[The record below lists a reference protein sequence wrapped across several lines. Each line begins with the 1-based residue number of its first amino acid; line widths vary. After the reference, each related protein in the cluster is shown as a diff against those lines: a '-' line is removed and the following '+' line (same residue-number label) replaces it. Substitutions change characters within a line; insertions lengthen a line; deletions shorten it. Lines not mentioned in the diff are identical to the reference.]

1 VPARR
6 GPHDGMAI
14 ILGEASLALLVHY
27 VNRIVTLPANER
39 ATLHKRGEILN
50 FRRIAI
56 IRRHSVA
63 TSPTAMNEFLVRTK
77 VDSLRNQLYWVFHK
91 WLNRTKTVKNIHVC
105 SELCLRFAWDNLS
118 LLLFYRQKSNQD
130 LTKEYDFAI
139 SYIAL
144 LMKHLVLRLERT
156 HYKGVSIYCT
166 RQLRFI

>member
-14 ILGEASLALLVHY
+14 ILGEAPLALLVHY

-77 VDSLRNQLYWVFHK
+77 VDSLRNQLYRVFHK
-91 WLNRTKTVKNIHVC
+91 WKTPSNKNCKKYTFVPNYV
-105 SELCLRFAWDNLS
+105 WDS
-118 LLLFYRQKSNQD
+118 FEIIYLFY
-130 LTKEYDFAI
+130 FF
-139 SYIAL
+139 IAKNL
-144 LMKHLVLRLERT
+144 LRICQRNTILRLVTSR
-156 HYKGVSIYCT
+156 YLWNILYYD
-166 RQLRFI
+166 